1 MKVTITKIEMPTASN
16 WGIVQINNLE
26 NTFFRFDVR
35 NGKPLLDASL
45 FASNVQNP
53 NERQEK
59 LGSDL
64 HKSIQKALD
73 DHFKAMT

>member
-35 NGKPLLDASL
+35 NGKPVLDVSL
-45 FASNVQNP
+45 FVCNVQDP

-59 LGSDL
+59 LGSEL
-64 HKSIQKALD
+64 HQSIQEALD
-73 DHFKAMT
+73 DHFKDMT